1 MFNENKW
8 YCIKCLNLLKKC
20 FFIGL
25 TILSSF
31 TNASLLNATPLNTT
45 TLCCISMSNQECKS
59 RPQIV
64 KLIVTIQYFILL
76 VLK

>member
-1 MFNENKW
+1 MILHKMFKS
-8 YCIKCLNLLKKC
+8 IKKV

-25 TILSSF
+25 TILSSL
-31 TNASLLNATPLNTT
+31 TNASLLNATPMNTT
-45 TLCCISMSNQECKS
+45 TLSCISMSNQECKS

-64 KLIVTIQYFILL
+64 NLIVIIQYFILL

>member
-1 MFNENKW
+1 MILHKMFKF
-8 YCIKCLNLLKKC
+8 IKKV